1 MSTTDTVR
9 PVLDRIQQRSRL
21 VSSVAL
27 ILCIGWAFR
36 NPDQF
41 FRSYFLAWIFWME
54 VALGSIALL
63 MLQHLTGGQ
72 WGLVIRRIL
81 EAATRTIPLMAVLMI
96 PVLFRLKQLYIWAD
110 PQLVSLDPVLQ
121 HKSAYLNPP
130 FFVARVVFYFVAW
143 FTLVYLLNKW
153 SWEQDETREPKI
165 KRRFEALSGP
175 GLVLYGFTITF
186 ASIDWVMSL
195 EPHWFSTIYGLIFMV
210 GQVLLTLCFVI
221 ALLMLLAQHKP
232 LSDVVRPSHFH
243 DLGKLLLTF
252 VILWAY
258 VSFSQFLIM
267 WSGNLTE
274 EIPWYLRRMTGGWQ
288 YLALFVVVFHFALP
302 FLLLLSRGRK
312 RDMARLARVA
322 IALIVVRWA
331 AIYWMMAPGFGQ
343 KVSATGAGSTFKLSP
358 MDLLAPV
365 GIGGL
370 WVAVFVWQLKGR
382 PLLPTGDP
390 NLAAMMEQPAGH
402 GH

>member
-1 MSTTDTVR
+1 MSTTETVG
-9 PVLDRIQQRSRL
+9 PVLDRIQQRSLL
-21 VSSVAL
+21 VGAVAL
-27 ILCIGWAFR
+27 GLCVVWGFL

-41 FRSYFLAWIFWME
+41 FRSYFLACIFWME

-72 WGLVIRRIL
+72 WGLMIRRIL

-96 PVLFRLKQLYIWAD
+96 PVLFRLKQFYIWAD
-110 PQLVSLDPVLQ
+110 PKLVSLDPLLQ

-143 FTLVYLLNKW
+143 FTLVYFLNQW
-153 SWEQDETREPKI
+153 SWEQDATHEPRI

-175 GLVLYGFTITF
+175 GLILYGFTITF

-312 RDMARLARVA
+312 RDMIRLARVA
-322 IALIVVRWA
+322 VALIVVRWA
-331 AIYWMMAPGFGQ
+331 AIYWMVAPGFA
-343 KVSATGAGSTFKLSP
+343 KRVSATGAGSTFAPSF
-358 MDLLAPV
+358 MDVLAPV

-370 WVAVFVWQLKGR
+370 WVAVFMWQLKGR
-382 PLLPTGDP
+382 PLLPIGDP
-390 NLAAMMEQPAGH
+390 NLAAMMAQPAEH